1 MNDVD
6 YEPCTRNYK
15 IVPKRGFYALKR
27 RMSTKSVNMIS
38 YGIAF
43 VLVIS
48 LLTPFLVKANP
59 GLTVQVPQSP
69 LAPNQPVY
77 IEYFTNMG
85 EDGTIQMDITKP
97 PLLAIFWQ
105 SGPMPITGGLL
116 NSITAPGF
124 SDPGT
129 YVVSASVTLAGGGG
143 TIHGST
149 TFEVLAGGQPGQ
161 PPGGPG
167 FDFHMEVMPP
177 VTEVERGE
185 PAHYEIIV
193 HYSDPSYSGIPI
205 NIHVTGLGPGMQWH
219 TTPMGQLTITTS
231 HETPPGDY
239 MFEIVGEAQGVVH
252 QVVATLIVRERP
264 EEHPPEPPPE
274 EPPPE
279 EHPEEHPP
287 EPPPEEPPPE
297 EHPPEHEEYPPYEP
311 EPERWEGQY
320 PEESGLTALF
330 SNPLYLIIAA
340 LVVII
345 ILLIIALMRR
355 TS

>member
-15 IVPKRGFYALKR
+15 IVLKRGFHVLKR
-27 RMSTKSVNMIS
+27 RMSIQSMNMIS
-38 YGIAF
+38 YGIAL
-43 VLVIS
+43 VLAIS

-69 LAPNQPVY
+69 LTPNQPVY

-124 SDPGT
+124 NDPGT

-149 TFEVLAGGQPGQ
+149 TFEVVAGGQPGQ

-167 FDFHMEVMPP
+167 FDFHMEVEPP

-185 PAHYEIIV
+185 PAHYEIIIQ
-193 HYSDPSYSGIPI
+193 YSDPSYSGIPI

-219 TTPMGQLTITTS
+219 TTSMGQLTITTS

-239 MFEIVGEAQGVVH
+239 MLEIVGEAQGVVH
-252 QVVATLIVRERP
+252 QVIATLIVRERP
-264 EEHPPEPPPE
+264 EEHPEEPPPEEHEEHPE

-279 EHPEEHPP
+279 EHEEHP
-287 EPPPEEPPPE
+287 E
-297 EHPPEHEEYPPYEP
+297 EHEEYPPYEP

-355 TS
+355 PS